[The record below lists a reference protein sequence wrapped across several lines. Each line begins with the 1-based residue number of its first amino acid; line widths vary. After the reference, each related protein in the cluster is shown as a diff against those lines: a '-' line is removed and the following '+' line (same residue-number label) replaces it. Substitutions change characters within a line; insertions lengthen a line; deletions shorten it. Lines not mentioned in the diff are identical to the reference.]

1 MAGFLPMVAT
11 FERPFRVHQHIG
23 DVLDIAHLPFSATN
37 LKQRVVRCRL
47 RVCRVEQQHAAVPRT
62 KARRQTPILALDV
75 MDNATAWPGQQGRH
89 HKADTLAGSGRCK
102 AQHMFRPIVTQVV
115 ALELAEHDT
124 VWRGETSGTNLNWRR
139 PASRAV
145 GGGDFRFPRTP
156 NRHADRDCDRDE
168 ATRRRDVS
176 TLDEDMRRVG
186 VVGVPPPKEG
196 GREVNRHAW
205 QEFEPWLPELWLVAK
220 FPRHPLRRPPHG
232 DEHNCEDNNDLT
244 PKNPGRGH
252 G

>member
-1 MAGFLPMVAT
+1 MCRRHHGPERGLDRSLWIGEEAGNARQRLVRLGIKDMKDGADEQSMAGFLPMVAT

-89 HKADTLAGSGRCK
+89 HKADTLARSGRCK
-102 AQHMFRPIVTQVV
+102 AQHMFWSVMPEVV

-145 GGGDFRFPRTP
+145 GGGDFRFARAPY
-156 NRHADRDCDRDE
+156 RHANPHRDRDQP
-168 ATRRRDVS
+168 TTPRDV
-176 TLDEDMRRVG
+176 
-186 VVGVPPPKEG
+186 
-196 GREVNRHAW
+196 
-205 QEFEPWLPELWLVAK
+205 
-220 FPRHPLRRPPHG
+220 
-232 DEHNCEDNNDLT
+232 
-244 PKNPGRGH
+244 
-252 G
+252 